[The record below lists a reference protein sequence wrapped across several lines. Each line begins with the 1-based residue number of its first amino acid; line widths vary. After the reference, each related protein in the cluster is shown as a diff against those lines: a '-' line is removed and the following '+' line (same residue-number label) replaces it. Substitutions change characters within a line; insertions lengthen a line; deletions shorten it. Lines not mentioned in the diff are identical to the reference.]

1 MCYVRLCAKSFF
13 HSSYTFFSLVIALA
27 PLFSIFY
34 SLPSIEIAVVPFRSA
49 SHFFLYLSL
58 AYIHTHT
65 HSHIFLFIPFIYVVF
80 IKPLWRLPPHF
91 LYLRECEFIEYIN
104 NCFLLALRYLIII
117 YYQWLLK
124 LRISLAAAAV
134 CV

>member
-1 MCYVRLCAKSFF
+1 MCVYAPNLFSTRRT
-13 HSSYTFFSLVIALA
+13 HFSLSSL
-27 PLFSIFY
+27 LSHRYSLSFTR
-34 SLPSIEIAVVPFRSA
+34 SLPSRLPLSRSVQHPI
-49 SHFFLYLSL
+49 SFYISL